1 MRIDIDVYGD
11 VQLSRELLR
20 FAGRTEDA
28 SPAFRAIAILL
39 RRSEKRQ
46 FSSKGRHASGG
57 WPALKPSTIAAKRRS
72 KDPRVRANATR
83 ILRATDALMDS
94 LTKKSDGGHTEVVQ
108 PHQLVFGT
116 QVDYARYHQKG
127 EGVPRRRPLELR
139 GRDRTEM
146 VKQIQRYLV
155 TGRVREVPA

>member
-1 MRIDIDVYGD
+1 MRLDIDVYGD
-11 VQLSRELLR
+11 VQLSREMLR
-20 FAGRTEDA
+20 FSGRNLDA
-28 SPAFRAIAILL
+28 SPAFRAVATLL

-46 FSSKGRHASGG
+46 FTSRGRHASGG
-57 WPALKPSTIAAKRRS
+57 WAKLAPATIAAKRRS

-83 ILRATDALMDS
+83 ILRATDELMRS
-94 LTKKSDGGHTEVVQ
+94 LTVKRDGAHTEVVQ

-116 QVDYARYHQKG
+116 QVDYAKYHQKG

-146 VKQIQRYLV
+146 VKQIQRWLM
-155 TGRVREVPA
+155 TGRVREVPE